1 MSSSQTMTRRNFLK
15 WTGIALGGTVVT
27 CGGLA
32 YLGTI
37 SPDVEIIQ
45 ESCTRSDNMQGKI
58 LVAYATKSGTTGE
71 IAKVIGESLCAHG
84 VAADV
89 RLMKETKYLEG
100 YNAVVLGSAIRMGQ
114 WLPEAVEFVKKYQV
128 QLTQMP
134 TAFFTVHLLNL
145 DDSEASQKARAQY
158 TAPVR
163 AIVSPDVEVFFA
175 GRLEYARLSLFE
187 KLIARVMNA
196 PEQDL
201 RDWNKIRGWGS
212 RLPAHWFGAMDSP
225 HLRATAL

>member
-1 MSSSQTMTRRNFLK
+1 MKDEMITRRNFLK
-15 WTGIALGGTVVT
+15 WTGIALGGTVVA

-32 YLGTI
+32 YLSTI
-37 SPDVEIIQ
+37 SPDVEMIQ
-45 ESCTRSDNMQGKI
+45 ESCIRSDNMQGKI
-58 LVAYATKSGTTGE
+58 LVAYATKSGTTSE
-71 IAKVIGESLCAHG
+71 IAKAIGESLCAQG
-84 VAADV
+84 VTADV
-89 RLMKETKYLEG
+89 RPMKETKSLEG

-114 WLPEAVEFVKKYQV
+114 WLPEAVEFVKKFQA
-128 QLTQMP
+128 QLNQMP

-145 DDSEASQKARAQY
+145 DDSEVSQKARAQY

-175 GRLEYARLSLFE
+175 GRLEYARLSLFD

-212 RLPAHWFGAMDSP
+212 SLPAQLAHA
-225 HLRATAL
+225 